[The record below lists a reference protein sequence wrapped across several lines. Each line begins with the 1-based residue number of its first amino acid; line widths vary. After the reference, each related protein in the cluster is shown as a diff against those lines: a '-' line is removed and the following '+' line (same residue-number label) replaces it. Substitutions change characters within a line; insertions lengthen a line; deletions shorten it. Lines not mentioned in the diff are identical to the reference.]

1 MDFQYLTEFKTDS
14 YLKKNIKIE
23 YKLLLVILV
32 SAKFEENLE
41 KYADVIVKI
50 GLNLQ
55 PGQRLLIGGPTSYNY
70 GTPIELAPLVRLIT
84 KKAYQIGARLVEVFW
99 DDEQIRKIRF
109 ENAPK
114 DSFEEYPTWRLDC
127 QYQFGAGGDAVL
139 LFAAYNPYLL
149 EGQDQESMVTAYNTY
164 TKHRKT
170 FSDLISKSA
179 VNWTAISAPVDGWAE
194 KVFPNVPTENQKE
207 KFWDAIFDI
216 CRIKN
221 QNPLKVWEDHIK
233 QLIVRSNYLN
243 QKQYDSLK
251 LKAPGTDL
259 TIGLPKGHIWGS
271 ARFKTQSG
279 IDFVGNIP
287 TEEVFTTTHKDRTE
301 GVVASTKPRHTDV
314 IIDGMSLTFS
324 KGVVIEASAK
334 KGQEMLNK
342 LLETDEG
349 AKRLGEIA
357 LVPHS
362 SPISQSELLYYNTLI
377 DENASSHIAIGRG
390 FQFAL
395 QNGRGMSEEEFNKVG
410 GNISKTHIDFMIGS
424 EKMDVDGITK
434 NGKIEPIMRN
444 GEWAFEL

>member
-1 MDFQYLTEFKTDS
+1 MIYVSTE
-14 YLKKNIKIE
+14 
-23 YKLLLVILV
+23 
-32 SAKFEENLE
+32 FEENLE
-41 KYADVIVKI
+41 KYAEVIVKI

-55 PGQRLLIGGPTSYNY
+55 PGQRLLIGGPTSYGY

-84 KKAYQIGARLVEVFW
+84 KKAYKIGARVVEVLW

-114 DSFEEYPTWRLDC
+114 NSFEEYPTWRMDC
-127 QYQFGAGGDAVL
+127 QYQFGIGGDAVL
-139 LFAAYNPYLL
+139 LFAAYNPDLL

-164 TKHRKT
+164 AKHRKP
-170 FSDLISKSA
+170 FSDLISKST
-179 VNWTAISAPVDGWAE
+179 VNWTAISAPVNGWSE
-194 KVFPNVPTENQKE
+194 KVFPDVPKENQKKE
-207 KFWDAIFDI
+207 FWDTIFDI

-221 QNPLKVWEDHIK
+221 KNPIAVWEDHIK

-243 QKQYDSLK
+243 QKQYISLK

-271 ARFKTQSG
+271 ARFKTQNG
-279 IDFVGNIP
+279 IEFVGNIP
-287 TEEVFTTTHKDRTE
+287 TEEVFTTTHKDKTE
-301 GVVASTKPRHTDV
+301 GVVVSTKPRHTDV
-314 IIDGMSLTFS
+314 IIDEMSLTFS
-324 KGVVIEASAK
+324 KGCVIEATAK
-334 KGQEMLNK
+334 KGEDMLHK

-349 AKRLGEIA
+349 ARRLGEIA

-395 QNGRGMSEEEFNKVG
+395 INGVNMSEVEFSEVG
-410 GNISKTHIDFMIGS
+410 GNLSKTHIDFMIGS
-424 EKMDVDGITK
+424 EKMNVDGITID
-434 NGKIEPIMRN
+434 GKKEPIMRD
-444 GEWAFEL
+444 GEWAFEV

>member
-1 MDFQYLTEFKTDS
+1 MSSE
-14 YLKKNIKIE
+14 
-23 YKLLLVILV
+23 
-32 SAKFEENLE
+32 FEENLE
-41 KYADVIVKI
+41 KYAEVIVKI

-84 KKAYQIGARLVEVFW
+84 KKAYRIGARLVEVFW

-114 DSFEEYPTWRLDC
+114 DSFEEYPIWRLDC
-127 QYQFGAGGDAVL
+127 QYQFGKGGDAVL
-139 LFAAYNPYLL
+139 LFGAYNPDLL
-149 EGQDQESMVTAYNTY
+149 KDQDEKAMLTAYNTY
-164 TKHRKT
+164 AKHRKT
-170 FSDLISKSA
+170 FGDLISKSA
-179 VNWTAISAPVDGWAE
+179 VNWTAITAPVEGWAE
-194 KVFPNVPTENQKE
+194 KVFFDVPKEDQKK
-207 KFWDAIFDI
+207 KFWDTIFEI

-221 QNPLKVWEDHIK
+221 GDPIVAWENHIK

-251 LKAPGTDL
+251 LEAPGTDL
-259 TIGLPKGHIWGS
+259 TIGLPKSHIWGS

-279 IDFVGNIP
+279 IEFVGNIP

-301 GVVASTKPRHTDV
+301 GVVTSTKPRHTDV

-324 KGVVIEASAK
+324 KGRVIEASAK
-334 KGQEMLNK
+334 KGEEMLNK

-349 AKRLGEIA
+349 ARRLGEIA

-395 QNGRGMSEEEFNKVG
+395 KNGRNMSEEEFSKAG
-410 GNISKTHIDFMIGS
+410 GNLSKTHIDFMIGS
-424 EKMDVDGITK
+424 EKINVYGITK